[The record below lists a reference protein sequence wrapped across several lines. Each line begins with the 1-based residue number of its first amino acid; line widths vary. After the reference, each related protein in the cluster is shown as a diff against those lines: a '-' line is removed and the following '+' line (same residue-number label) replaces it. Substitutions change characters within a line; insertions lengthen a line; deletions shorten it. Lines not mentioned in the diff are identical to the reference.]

1 LLSTKQQPYPSN
13 CKQLNPFPEEMML
26 PTQAKETI
34 IELLAQ
40 GVPTSQVALTVGCTD
55 AYISQLKADP
65 EVQELLVAK
74 ASGRLKKD
82 SAFDSKLETAEELAL
97 ARIEAGLQ
105 FANLGQAVG
114 AFRVLNGAK
123 RRKDV
128 TADNST
134 GTTVNVT
141 LTLPANALPRYT
153 LNGKNEIV
161 DVEGK
166 TMVAATPKSLETLL
180 RERAQL
186 AVAVEAPAE
195 QAKTNMLLGNL
206 TVPVRRPPS
215 RITPDMIA
223 DLL

>member
-1 LLSTKQQPYPSN
+1 
-13 CKQLNPFPEEMML
+13 ML
-26 PTQAKETI
+26 PTQAKDTI
-34 IELLAQ
+34 IDLLAQ
-40 GVPTSQVALTVGCTD
+40 GVPTSQIALAVGCTD

-65 EVQELLVAK
+65 EVQEVLADK
-74 ASGRLKKD
+74 ASGRIKKD
-82 SAFDSKLETAEELAL
+82 SAFDTKLETAEELAL

-114 AFRVLNGAK
+114 AFRILNGAK
-123 RRKDV
+123 RRKDAHA
-128 TADNST
+128 ADNSS
-134 GTTVNVT
+134 GTTINVT
-141 LTLPANALPRYT
+141 LTLPAAALPRYT
-153 LNGKNEIV
+153 LNGRNEIV

-166 TMVAATPKSLETLL
+166 TMIAATPKSLETML

-195 QAKTNMLLGNL
+195 QAKTSMLLGNL

>member
-1 LLSTKQQPYPSN
+1 
-13 CKQLNPFPEEMML
+13 ML
-26 PTQAKETI
+26 PTQAKDTI
-34 IELLAQ
+34 IDLLAQ
-40 GVPTSQVALTVGCTD
+40 GVPTSQIAAAVGCTD

-65 EVQELLVAK
+65 EVQELLVSRAGDRIAK
-74 ASGRLKKD
+74 DG
-82 SAFDSKLETAEELAL
+82 AFDKKLETAEELAL

-114 AFRVLNGAK
+114 AFRILNNAK

-128 TADNST
+128 AGPGAEGANS
-134 GTTVNVT
+134 TTVNVT
-141 LTLPANALPRYT
+141 LTLPAAALPRYT
-153 LNGKNEIV
+153 LNNRNEIV

-166 TMVAATPKSLETLL
+166 TMVAATAKSLEDML
-180 RERAQL
+180 RSRAQL
-186 AVAVEAPAE
+186 AVAVNSPQEAE
-195 QAKTNMLLGNL
+195 KTNMLLGNL